1 MSIQTQRPDLYAL
14 RGVIPEHIRQNGG
27 NLLEF
32 LESYFEWLQDA
43 TNQPGHIINTL
54 LENRD
59 IDKASTE
66 FIEYLQREFATSIP
80 QQIQADPRKLYKQ
93 VNDIYRSKGS
103 IPSYEA
109 LFNLLFNDQIELYY
123 PRVDLLKP
131 SDGKWDRTQNR
142 YLNNDGFISDKK
154 YIQDSKY
161 YQNFSYVIKTGQTID
176 YWQDAVKKL
185 LHPAG
190 FAFFGQVLIQ
200 STASKRYS
208 VIPPGFVDPQEGK
221 LPVIIGSVYG
231 SIRSLLTSLEVNKYE
246 VQLNTLGPTFYNFEQ
261 VKFITGESIT
271 PYLNLT
277 IQQVSSGESTNIV
290 PPSEI
295 TLINNP

>member
-1 MSIQTQRPDLYAL
+1 MPLTTSKQDFYTISDIIPD
-14 RGVIPEHIRQNGG
+14 HIRESDG
-27 NLLEF
+27 NLKLF
-32 LESYFEWLQDA
+32 LESYFEWMQLSRTD
-43 TNQPGHIINTL
+43 PGHILNNL

-59 IDKASTE
+59 IDYVAQE
-66 FIEYLQREFATSIP
+66 FIEYLQREFAASIP
-80 QQIQADPRKLYKQ
+80 QQIQTDPRKLYKQ

-103 IPSYEA
+103 IPSYES

-131 SDGKWDRTQNR
+131 SDGKWDRAQNR

-154 YIQDSKY
+154 YIQDSRY

-190 FAFFGQVLIQ
+190 FAFFGQILIQ

-208 VIPPGFVDPQEGK
+208 QIAPGQIDPQEGK
-221 LPVIIGSVYG
+221 LPIILSTLYASFRSQS
-231 SIRSLLTSLEVNKYE
+231 SILYLDKNIAPDNS
-246 VQLNTLGPTFYNFEQ
+246 LGPTFYHFDQ
-261 VKFITGESIT
+261 TKFKNTEENSHYGH
-271 PYLNLT
+271 LT
-277 IQQVSSGESTNIV
+277 FTEVNSGGRTNYTV
-290 PPSEI
+290 PSDI
-295 TLINNP
+295 IIINN

>member
-1 MSIQTQRPDLYAL
+1 MPIQTNRQDYYSEN
-14 RGVIPEHIRQNGG
+14 GIIPEHIRQNGS
-27 NLLEF
+27 NLEEF
-32 LESYFEWLQDA
+32 LESYYEWMQSSS
-43 TNQPGHIINTL
+43 TQPGHILNTI

-59 IDKASTE
+59 IDKASVE

-131 SDGKWDRTQNR
+131 SDGKWDQTQQR

-154 YIQDSKY
+154 YIQDSRY

-185 LHPAG
+185 LHPTG
-190 FAFFGQVLIQ
+190 FAFFGQILIQ
-200 STASKRYS
+200 SFASKKYS
-208 VIPPGFVDPQEGK
+208 QIPPGFVDPQEGRLPLILGTVIATPQGVVFVSMNFDITVPSFNALGASFLHLDQTK
-221 LPVIIGSVYG
+221 FVNPNPISDYADVVLQPVIEG
-231 SIRSLLTSLEVNKYE
+231 RK
-246 VQLNTLGPTFYNFEQ
+246 
-261 VKFITGESIT
+261 
-271 PYLNLT
+271 
-277 IQQVSSGESTNIV
+277 TNITL
-290 PPSEI
+290 PAEI
-295 TLINNP
+295 TLINT

>member
-1 MSIQTQRPDLYAL
+1 MRIQTEKQDFYSES
-14 RGVIPEHIRQNGG
+14 GVIPDHIRQNGG
-27 NLLEF
+27 NLEEF
-32 LESYFEWLQDA
+32 LKAYYEWMQSSSDK
-43 TNQPGHIINTL
+43 PGHILNTL
-54 LENRD
+54 LENRN
-59 IDKASTE
+59 IDTVTDE
-66 FIEYLQREFATSIP
+66 FIEYLQREFAASIP

-131 SDGKWDRTQNR
+131 SDGKWDQTQQR

-154 YIQDSKY
+154 FIQDSRY

-200 STASKRYS
+200 ATAEKRYS
-208 VIPPGFVDPQEGK
+208 LIPPGFVDPQEGRF
-221 LPVIIGSVYG
+221 PIIVDTVNAKFKEF
-231 SIRSLLTSLEVNKYE
+231 RSLMTVTKTELVN
-246 VQLNTLGPTFYNFEQ
+246 NTLGSTFKHFEQ
-261 VKFITGESIT
+261 TKFVNHAQIVFYSD
-271 PYLNLT
+271 LT
-277 IQQVSSGESTNIV
+277 IEQVSSGNKTPISI
-290 PPSEI
+290 PSEI
-295 TLINNP
+295 TLINT

>member
-1 MSIQTQRPDLYAL
+1 MSIKLSDQDYYSLS
-14 RGVIPEHIRQNGG
+14 GIIPEHIRTNDG
-27 NLLEF
+27 NLNAF
-32 LESYFEWLQDA
+32 MDSYFEWMQLS
-43 TNQPGHIINTL
+43 NSQPGHIINTL
-54 LENRD
+54 LDNRD
-59 IDKASTE
+59 IDKAADE

-109 LFNLLFNDQIELYY
+109 LFNLLFNDEIELYY

-131 SDGKWDRTQNR
+131 SDGKWDQTQQR
-142 YLNNDGFISDKK
+142 YLSNDGFISDKK
-154 YIQDSKY
+154 FIQDSRY

-200 STASKRYS
+200 SQAAKKYS
-208 VIPPGFVDPQEGK
+208 LIPPGFNDPQAG
-221 LPVIIGSVYG
+221 LFPII
-231 SIRSLLTSLEVNKYE
+231 LTSIKASPYT
-246 VQLNTLGPTFYNFEQ
+246 LNTLMYLDKDIDMLNALGGSFLHFEQLKFVNTDQNSYYSNLTFEQ
-261 VKFITGESIT
+261 VATGT
-271 PYLNLT
+271 K
-277 IQQVSSGESTNIV
+277 TNISI
-290 PPSEI
+290 PSQI
-295 TLINNP
+295 TLINT

>member
-1 MSIQTQRPDLYAL
+1 MAIQTDRQDYYAL
-14 RGVIPEHIRQNGG
+14 SGVIPEHIRTGGG
-27 NLLEF
+27 NLESF
-32 LESYFEWLQDA
+32 LEAYFEWLQSSK
-43 TNQPGHIINTL
+43 NQPGHVINTL

-59 IDKASTE
+59 IDEAAEE

-131 SDGKWDRTQNR
+131 SDGKWDQTQNR
-142 YLNNDGFISDKK
+142 YTSNDGFVSDKK
-154 YIQDSKY
+154 YIQDSRY

-185 LHPAG
+185 LHPTG

-200 STASKRYS
+200 SFASKRYS
-208 VIPPGFVDPQEGK
+208 LIPPGFVDPQEGK
-221 LPVIIGSVYG
+221 LPLILATISGKHRNFTVTMRLVKEEL
-231 SIRSLLTSLEVNKYE
+231 R
-246 VQLNTLGPTFYNFEQ
+246 LNALGASFLHFEQ
-261 VKFITGESIT
+261 TKFINSSPILDYADLAIGV
-271 PYLNLT
+271 
-277 IQQVSSGESTNIV
+277 VSAGGKTNTTL
-290 PPSEI
+290 PADI
-295 TLINNP
+295 TLINT

>member
-1 MSIQTQRPDLYAL
+1 MPIQTERQDYYNLN
-14 RGVIPEHIRQNGG
+14 GIIPEHIRQNGG
-27 NLLEF
+27 NLQDFIET
-32 LESYFEWLQDA
+32 YFEWMQSSQD
-43 TNQPGHIINTL
+43 QPGHIINTL

-59 IDKASTE
+59 IDEAAE
-66 FIEYLQREFATSIP
+66 QFIEYLQREFATSIP
-80 QQIQADPRKLYKQ
+80 QQIRANPRKLYKQ

-131 SDGKWDRTQNR
+131 SDGKWDQTQGR

-154 YIQDSKY
+154 YIQDSRY

-185 LHPAG
+185 LHPTG

-200 STASKRYS
+200 SIATKRYS
-208 VIPPGFVDPQEGK
+208 QIPPGFSDPQEGR
-221 LPVIIGSVYG
+221 LPIIITAISGAIRSVTPSMTLDRTVNTNNALGASFLHFEQTKFVNTAPISNYG
-231 SIRSLLTSLEVNKYE
+231 SLTV
-246 VQLNTLGPTFYNFEQ
+246 EQ
-261 VKFITGESIT
+261 VSTGDKT
-271 PYLNLT
+271 NLT
-277 IQQVSSGESTNIV
+277 LSTDIIFV
-290 PPSEI
+290 
-295 TLINNP
+295 

>member
-1 MSIQTQRPDLYAL
+1 MPIQVSKQDVYSLETI
-14 RGVIPEHIRQNGG
+14 IPEHIRN
-27 NLLEF
+27 NNTNIESF
-32 LESYFEWLQDA
+32 LESYFEWMQSSS
-43 TNQPGHIINTL
+43 NQPGHILNTL
-54 LENRD
+54 LDNRN
-59 IDKASTE
+59 IDVASDF
-66 FIEYLQREFATSIP
+66 FIEYLQREFASSIP
-80 QQIQADPRKLYKQ
+80 QNIQADPRKLYKQ

-154 YIQDSKY
+154 YIQDSRY

-200 STASKRYS
+200 AVASKRYS
-208 VIPPGFVDPQEGK
+208 QTAPGQIDPQEGK
-221 LPVIIGSVYG
+221 FPVISSSVFA
-231 SIRSLLTSLEVNKYE
+231 SFRSFSTKEYIDKYE
-246 VQLNTLGPTFYNFEQ
+246 PSLNSLGPTFLHFDQ
-261 VKFITGESIT
+261 TKFKNTEENSHYGYITFRD
-271 PYLNLT
+271 
-277 IQQVSSGESTNIV
+277 VASGERTNITV
-290 PPSEI
+290 PAEI
-295 TLINNP
+295 KIINN

>member
-1 MSIQTQRPDLYAL
+1 MPIETSRQNYYSLDGI
-14 RGVIPEHIRQNGG
+14 IPEHIRTNGG
-27 NLLEF
+27 NLNEF
-32 LESYFEWLQDA
+32 IEAYYEWMQESQ
-43 TNQPGHIINTL
+43 NQPGHIINTL

-59 IDKASTE
+59 IDEASEE

-131 SDGKWDRTQNR
+131 SDGKWDQTQGR
-142 YLNNDGFISDKK
+142 YLSNDGFVSDKK
-154 YIQDSKY
+154 YIQDSRY

-185 LHPAG
+185 LHPTG

-200 STASKRYS
+200 SLANKRYS
-208 VIPPGFVDPQEGK
+208 QIPPGFTDPQEGK
-221 LPVIIGSVYG
+221 VPLILATIDG
-231 SIRSLLTSLEVNKYE
+231 SIRSFIATLKLTKHEERLNALGASFLHFDQTKFVNVGENSYYSD
-246 VQLNTLGPTFYNFEQ
+246 LTFEQ
-261 VKFITGESIT
+261 VSTGAKTPITL
-271 PYLNLT
+271 PA
-277 IQQVSSGESTNIV
+277 
-290 PPSEI
+290 EI
-295 TLINNP
+295 TLINT

>member
-1 MSIQTQRPDLYAL
+1 MGIQTERQDYYAL
-14 RGVIPEHIRQNGG
+14 SGVIPEHIRSGNG
-27 NLLEF
+27 NLEEF
-32 LESYFEWLQDA
+32 LESYFEWMQSSK
-43 TNQPGHIINTL
+43 NQPGHVINTL

-59 IDKASTE
+59 IDEAAVE

-131 SDGKWDRTQNR
+131 SDGKWDQTQNR
-142 YLNNDGFISDKK
+142 YTSNDGFVSDKK
-154 YIQDSKY
+154 YIQDSRY

-185 LHPAG
+185 LHPTG

-200 STASKRYS
+200 SFASKRYS
-208 VIPPGFVDPQEGK
+208 LVPPGFVDPQEGK
-221 LPVIIGSVYG
+221 LPIILTTISGTYRSFVVTMELTKEEPRLNALGSSY
-231 SIRSLLTSLEVNKYE
+231 LH
-246 VQLNTLGPTFYNFEQ
+246 FEQ
-261 VKFITGESIT
+261 TKFINASPILDYADLAIDT
-271 PYLNLT
+271 
-277 IQQVSSGESTNIV
+277 VSAGGKTNTTL
-290 PPSEI
+290 SADI
-295 TLINNP
+295 TLINT

>member
-1 MSIQTQRPDLYAL
+1 MPIQTSRQDYYAL
-14 RGVIPEHIRQNGG
+14 DGIIPEHIRQNGG
-27 NLLEF
+27 NLEQF
-32 LESYFEWLQDA
+32 MESYFEWMQSA
-43 TNQPGHIINTL
+43 NNQPGHIINTL

-59 IDKASTE
+59 IDKASVE

-131 SDGKWDRTQNR
+131 SDGKWDQTQNR
-142 YLNNDGFISDKK
+142 YTSNDGFISDKK
-154 YIQDSKY
+154 YIQDSRY

-185 LHPAG
+185 LHPTG

-200 STASKRYS
+200 SFASKRYS
-208 VIPPGFVDPQEGK
+208 LVPPGFVDPQEGK
-221 LPVIIGSVYG
+221 LPLILGTVFAAARNLISAMEINKVELTLNAAGS
-231 SIRSLLTSLEVNKYE
+231 SFLH
-246 VQLNTLGPTFYNFEQ
+246 FEQ
-261 VKFITGESIT
+261 VKFVNQDPNSYYSNLTFEQVSTGGKTNIT
-271 PYLNLT
+271 P
-277 IQQVSSGESTNIV
+277 SA
-290 PPSEI
+290 EI
-295 TLINNP
+295 TLINT

>member
-1 MSIQTQRPDLYAL
+1 MPIQTDRQDYYSLS
-14 RGVIPEHIRQNGG
+14 GIIPEHIRQGDG
-27 NLLEF
+27 NLEQF
-32 LESYFEWLQDA
+32 MESYFEWMQSAQD
-43 TNQPGHIINTL
+43 QPGHIINTL

-59 IDKASTE
+59 IDVAATQ

-80 QQIQADPRKLYKQ
+80 QQIQANPRKLYKQ

-142 YLNNDGFISDKK
+142 YVSNDGFISDKK
-154 YIQDSKY
+154 YIQDSRY

-185 LHPAG
+185 LHPTG
-190 FAFFGQVLIQ
+190 FAFFGQVLVQ
-200 STASKRYS
+200 SVANKRYS
-208 VIPPGFVDPQEGK
+208 LVPPGFVDPQEGK
-221 LPVIIGSVYG
+221 LPIILGTIYASH
-231 SIRSLLTSLEVNKYE
+231 RSFTVTMKLTKEE
-246 VQLNTLGPTFYNFEQ
+246 PRLNALGPNYFHFEQ
-261 VKFITGESIT
+261 TKFVNASPILDYADLAIEV
-271 PYLNLT
+271 
-277 IQQVSSGESTNIV
+277 VSAGGKTNTTL
-290 PPSEI
+290 SADI
-295 TLINNP
+295 TLINT

>member
-1 MSIQTQRPDLYAL
+1 MAITTSRQNYYSLDGI
-14 RGVIPEHIRQNGG
+14 IPEHIRTNGG
-27 NLLEF
+27 NLNEF
-32 LESYFEWLQDA
+32 IEAYYEWMQES
-43 TNQPGHIINTL
+43 NSQPGHIINTL

-59 IDKASTE
+59 IDAAAEE

-142 YLNNDGFISDKK
+142 YLSNDGFVSDKK
-154 YIQDSKY
+154 YIQDSRY

-185 LHPAG
+185 LHPTG

-200 STASKRYS
+200 SSAAKRYS
-208 VIPPGFVDPQEGK
+208 QVPPGFVDPQEGK
-221 LPVIIGSVYG
+221 LPLILATIDG
-231 SIRSLLTSLEVNKYE
+231 SIRDFITTLTLTKHE
-246 VQLNTLGPTFYNFEQ
+246 QRLNALGASFLHFDQ
-261 VKFITGESIT
+261 VKFVNAGPNS
-271 PYLNLT
+271 YYSDLT
-277 IQQVSSGESTNIV
+277 FEQVSSGSKTPITL
-290 PPSEI
+290 PAEI
-295 TLINNP
+295 TLINT

>member
-1 MSIQTQRPDLYAL
+1 MPIQTSRQDYYAL
-14 RGVIPEHIRQNGG
+14 SGIIPEHIRQNGG
-27 NLLEF
+27 NLEEF
-32 LESYFEWLQDA
+32 IEVYFEWMQSA
-43 TNQPGHIINTL
+43 SNQPGHILNTL
-54 LENRD
+54 LEQRD
-59 IDKASTE
+59 IDEASLE

-131 SDGKWDRTQNR
+131 SDGKWDSTQQR

-154 YIQDSKY
+154 YIQDSRY

-185 LHPAG
+185 LHPTG

-200 STASKRYS
+200 SNASKRYS
-208 VIPPGFVDPQEGK
+208 VIPPGFVDPQEGRF
-221 LPVIIGSVYG
+221 PIILASVNGSY
-231 SIRSLLTSLEVNKYE
+231 RSTVRFFNLEKDTTTN
-246 VQLNTLGPTFYNFEQ
+246 NALGASFKHFEQ
-261 VKFITGESIT
+261 TKFVNGESIEN
-271 PYLNLT
+271 YSYLT
-277 IQQVSSGESTNIV
+277 IEQVSAGGKTNITI
-290 PPSEI
+290 PSEI
-295 TLINNP
+295 TLINN

>member
-1 MSIQTQRPDLYAL
+1 MALQTERQDYYSLDTI
-14 RGVIPEHIRQNGG
+14 VPEHIRTNGG
-27 NLLEF
+27 NLTEF
-32 LESYFEWLQDA
+32 IESYFEWMQSAED
-43 TNQPGHIINTL
+43 QPGHILNTL
-54 LENRD
+54 IEKRD
-59 IDKASTE
+59 IDKASTQ

-142 YLNNDGFISDKK
+142 YVSNDGFISDKK
-154 YIQDSKY
+154 YIQDSRY

-185 LHPAG
+185 LHPTG

-200 STASKRYS
+200 SVASKRYS
-208 VIPPGFVDPQEGK
+208 QIPPGFVDPQEGK
-221 LPVIIGSVYG
+221 YPIILGTIRAAARGFVATLEITKGRDALNALGGSFLHFDQTKFVNTDQIGYY
-231 SIRSLLTSLEVNKYE
+231 SDLTI
-246 VQLNTLGPTFYNFEQ
+246 EQ
-261 VKFITGESIT
+261 VSTGSK
-271 PYLNLT
+271 
-277 IQQVSSGESTNIV
+277 TNITL
-290 PPSEI
+290 PAEI
-295 TLINNP
+295 ILINT

>member
-1 MSIQTQRPDLYAL
+1 MALQTERQDYYAL
-14 RGVIPEHIRQNGG
+14 DSIIPEHIRTNGG
-27 NLLEF
+27 NLTEF
-32 LESYFEWLQDA
+32 IESYFEWMQSAED
-43 TNQPGHIINTL
+43 QPGHILNTL
-54 LENRD
+54 LEKRD
-59 IDKASTE
+59 IDKASTQ

-142 YLNNDGFISDKK
+142 YVSNDGFISDKK
-154 YIQDSKY
+154 YIQDSRY

-185 LHPAG
+185 LHPTG

-200 STASKRYS
+200 SQAAKRYS
-208 VIPPGFVDPQEGK
+208 QIPPGFVDPQEGK
-221 LPVIIGSVYG
+221 LPIIIATVGGYA
-231 SIRSLLTSLEVNKYE
+231 RSFVASLEIVKGRDA
-246 VQLNTLGPTFYNFEQ
+246 LNTLGTTFLHFEQ
-261 VKFITGESIT
+261 TKFVNGGAISS
-271 PYLNLT
+271 YADLT
-277 IQQVSSGESTNIV
+277 IEQVSTGGKTNITI
-290 PPSEI
+290 PAEI
-295 TLINNP
+295 TLINT

>member
-1 MSIQTQRPDLYAL
+1 MAIVTGKKDFYSLNSI
-14 RGVIPEHIRQNGG
+14 IPEHVRQNDG
-27 NLLEF
+27 NLFLF
-32 LESYFEWLQDA
+32 LETYFEWMQSSND
-43 TNQPGHIINTL
+43 QPGHIINTL
-54 LENRD
+54 LDNRD
-59 IDKASTE
+59 IDKASNE

-123 PRVDLLKP
+123 PKVDLLKP
-131 SDGKWDRTQNR
+131 SDGKWDITQNR
-142 YLNNDGFISDKK
+142 YLSNDGFISDKK

-176 YWQDAVKKL
+176 YWRDAVKKF

-200 STASKRYS
+200 SFANKRYGQ
-208 VIPPGFVDPQEGK
+208 PPGLSDPQEGK
-221 LPVIIGSVYG
+221 LPIILSTVNA
-231 SIRSLLTSLEVNKYE
+231 SSRSLRTALTLDKYGRSANALSSNYLYFDQTKFVNTEENSHYGDLTFAEVNS
-246 VQLNTLGPTFYNFEQ
+246 G
-261 VKFITGESIT
+261 VKT
-271 PYLNLT
+271 NLT
-277 IQQVSSGESTNIV
+277 I
-290 PPSEI
+290 PSDI
-295 TLINNP
+295 ILINN

>member
-1 MSIQTQRPDLYAL
+1 MQSNRFDSYTLDAI
-14 RGVIPEHIRQNGG
+14 IPEHIRNNGG

-32 LESYFEWLQDA
+32 IETYFEWMQDA
-43 TNQPGHIINTL
+43 EDQPSHILNTL
-54 LENRD
+54 LEKRD
-59 IDKASTE
+59 IDLVSDT

-131 SDGKWDRTQNR
+131 SDGKWDHTQGR
-142 YLNNDGFISDKK
+142 YLSNDGFISDKK
-154 YIQDSKY
+154 YIQDSRY

-190 FAFFGQVLIQ
+190 FAFFGQVLVQ
-200 STASKRYS
+200 STATKRYS
-208 VIPPGFVDPQEGK
+208 QIPPGFVDPTEGRF
-221 LPVIIGSVYG
+221 PIIVGVISATTRGFT
-231 SIRSLLTSLEVNKYE
+231 TSLEITRDIDL
-246 VQLNTLGPTFYNFEQ
+246 LNALGPSFLQFDQTKFVNTGPISNYSELRIEQ
-261 VKFITGESIT
+261 VSAGGK
-271 PYLNLT
+271 
-277 IQQVSSGESTNIV
+277 TNITL
-290 PPSEI
+290 PAEI
-295 TLINNP
+295 TLINT